1 MENSEEEIVIML
13 FINFKNYPQA
23 SGSKAVLLA
32 QTCEEVSA
40 DTGIPI
46 IPCVASTDL
55 INIART
61 IKCPV
66 WVQHIDPI
74 DTQKSTG
81 FITPSVIKAHG
92 SWGTLLNHSEH
103 KMEFEE
109 IKKAVL
115 LAKQNSLRTMVLVEN
130 SDLARKVDELA
141 PDYIGIEEPSLIA
154 SNQSMSRS
162 EKGKQKIKEFIAV
175 VKNAVPLVG
184 AGISEKSD
192 IRESLSL
199 GAKGIL
205 VSSAVVKAKNP
216 AKILKELAGAFQN

>member
-1 MENSEEEIVIML
+1 MI
-13 FINFKNYPQA
+13 FINFKNYHQA
-23 SGSKAVLLA
+23 SGSKAVFLA

-40 DTGIPI
+40 ETAIPI

-55 INIART
+55 INIAKT
-61 IKCPV
+61 ITCPV

-74 DTQKSTG
+74 DTEKSTG
-81 FITPSVIKAHG
+81 FITPPIVKAHG
-92 SWGTLLNHSEH
+92 AWGTLLNHSEH
-103 KMEFEE
+103 PMELKE

-130 SDLARKVDELA
+130 SELALKVDELA
-141 PDYIGIEEPSLIA
+141 PDYIGIEEPSLIG
-154 SNQSMSRS
+154 SGQSMSQS
-162 EKGKQKIKEFIAV
+162 EKGKQKIKEFIAI

-192 IRESLSL
+192 IEESLSL

-205 VSSAVVKAKNP
+205 VASAVVKAKNP
-216 AKILKELAGAFQN
+216 QEKLKELASAF